1 MKHKIALLGLG
12 TVGLGT
18 YQLIEKNGAIIKEN
32 TGAEV
37 EVKYALV
44 KDANKQRPVPANILT
59 TEFDKIVSDPEI
71 ELVAEAMGGTDPAL
85 GYALAALKAGKG
97 YVTANKELISKHW
110 EELEQAA
117 AETGAALYFEASV
130 AGAVPVIKAVTDSL
144 AANNVTGVM
153 GIING
158 TTNYILSKM
167 SQEGMDYADALK
179 QAQELGYAEPDPKND
194 VEGYD
199 VQFKL
204 AILASLAFNKR
215 VKVGQILRE
224 GITQVTADDI
234 RTAKEL
240 GYGIKMLAIG
250 KQVGDEVEVR
260 VHPTMIP
267 LSHPLNSVSGPF
279 NAVYA
284 DTDAAGQLMF
294 YGRGAGDFP
303 TASALLS
310 DVLTALTEDKHRRY
324 EFLKA
329 GEAQVMD
336 DFTSSYFLHT
346 EATDKANV
354 LASAAKILGEKGVSI
369 AAVMQRGQA
378 KNGRVPLVFITHETT
393 EKAMMKAVDEIAA
406 TEYFEIRNIIRV
418 EK

>member
-18 YQLIEKNGAIIKEN
+18 YQLIEKNSKTILEN

-44 KDANKQRPVPANILT
+44 KNAAKSRPVPAEVIT
-59 TEFDKIVSDPEI
+59 TDFDKIVNDPEI
-71 ELVAEAMGGTDPAL
+71 ELVAEAMGGTQPAL
-85 GYALAALKAGKG
+85 SYALAVLNAGKG

-117 AETGAALYFEASV
+117 AKTGAALYFEASV

-144 AANNVTGVM
+144 SANNINGVM

-167 SQEGMDYADALK
+167 SEDALK

-215 VKVGQILRE
+215 VKVDQILRE
-224 GITQVTADDI
+224 GITEVSADDI

-267 LSHPLNSVSGPF
+267 LDHPLNSVSGPF

-310 DVLTALTEDKHRRY
+310 DVLTALTETTHRRY
-324 EFLKA
+324 AFLEK
-329 GEAQVMD
+329 GEAVVAD
-336 DFTSSYFLHT
+336 DFTSSYFIHT
-346 EATDKANV
+346 EAADQPNV
-354 LASAAKILGEKGVSI
+354 LAAAAKILGEEGVSI

-378 KNGRVPLVFITHETT
+378 KEGRVPLVFITHQTT
-393 EKAMMKAVDEIAA
+393 EKALMRAVDHIAA
-406 TEYFEIRNIIRV
+406 TEYFTIRNLIRV

>member
-18 YQLIEKNGAIIKEN
+18 YQLIEKNAEIIREN

-44 KDANKQRPVPANILT
+44 KNADKKRPVPSEVLT
-59 TEFDKIVSDPEI
+59 TDFEKIVNDPEI

-85 GYALAALKAGKG
+85 SYALAVLKAGKG
-97 YVTANKELISKHW
+97 YVTANKELTSKQW

-117 AETGAALYFEASV
+117 EKTGAALYFEASV

-144 AANNVTGVM
+144 SANHITGVM

-167 SQEGMDYADALK
+167 SEEGMDYADALK
-179 QAQELGYAEPDPKND
+179 QEQDLGYAEPDPKND

-215 VKVGQILRE
+215 VKVDNILRE
-224 GITQVTADDI
+224 GITKVSADDI

-267 LSHPLNSVSGPF
+267 LDHPLNSVSGPF

-324 EFLKA
+324 GFLKNEQA
-329 GEAQVMD
+329 KVMD
-336 DFTSSYFLHT
+336 DFTSSYFIHT
-346 EATDKANV
+346 EATDKPNV

-369 AAVMQRGQA
+369 AAVMQRGQE
-378 KNGRVPLVFITHETT
+378 KDGRVPLVFITHQTT
-393 EKAMMKAVDEIAA
+393 EKALMSAVKEIEA
-406 TEYFEIRNIIRV
+406 TEYFTIRNIIRV
-418 EK
+418 ER